1 MVDIYTAIEDA
12 LYNSL
17 TDTFKTLGKNIEVII
32 SHEGGTEPIK
42 NYVAINVLDM
52 TQTGGASKSGMTQFY
67 NNQAKEYAVR
77 HYDSL
82 VQLSFFGS
90 DSSEAA
96 MLFHTQ
102 WKSNTVVREHF
113 MRNKLAPR
121 TISNLRRAP
130 QLRESVWVKSF
141 AMDIRVGFA
150 VRTIQDVDWADY
162 ITINGNEIP
171 LSQQ

>member
-1 MVDIYTAIEDA
+1 
-12 LYNSL
+12 
-17 TDTFKTLGKNIEVII
+17 
-32 SHEGGTEPIK
+32 
-42 NYVAINVLDM
+42 
-52 TQTGGASKSGMTQFY
+52 
-67 NNQAKEYAVR
+67 
-77 HYDSL
+77 
-82 VQLSFFGS
+82 
-90 DSSEAA
+90 
-96 MLFHTQ
+96 
-102 WKSNTVVREHF
+102 

-162 ITINGNEIP
+162 ITINGNGIP